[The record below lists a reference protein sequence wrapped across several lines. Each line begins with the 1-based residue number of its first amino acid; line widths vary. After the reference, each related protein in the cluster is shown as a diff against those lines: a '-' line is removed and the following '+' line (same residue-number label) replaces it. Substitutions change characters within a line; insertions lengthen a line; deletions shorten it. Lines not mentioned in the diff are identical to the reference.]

1 MSLASGMKN
10 CSWHWNIC
18 PEARCGTEFAAGNWM
33 SRRFCTRQIE
43 LGAGLDFT
51 HRRGILHRD
60 IKPANSMFSAHGD
73 LKLVDFGLA
82 KFAERTDLTVP
93 GAALGTVPYMAP
105 EVLNGEPASVRS
117 EVYSFGALLFELAA
131 GRAMYSAPSVEALCR
146 KILHDA
152 PEPLASI
159 RPGFP
164 SFLAEAVSH
173 ATSRDPKDRPAS
185 IGEVLREL
193 GLGSQALTPVSNAI
207 TQTLIHPQVRPRRKQ
222 VLLIGAL
229 AVGLTV
235 VAGTVPWLKHLG
247 VFRGTIFQAEQ
258 TVVVLPFENLSSDP
272 SSQPLTVGLQETVT
286 SMLSR
291 TGSPGDPL
299 LVVPSLEVRR
309 NQVHTI
315 SDARRLFNATLALS
329 GTVQKNSGGIEI
341 TLALTDARTV
351 RLKDSSTISVP
362 SDAAGLQ
369 NALARSLAKLFPA
382 HAPPSARQ
390 IQPGQT
396 TTNSNAYALYVQ
408 GQGALNNRN
417 YDQAVNLLQKAV
429 DADPGFA
436 AARAQLALAHLRSY
450 LLTKDQVSLAKGDA
464 EANRAAEAG
473 VTPDVLLVQA
483 LIRDATGDADR
494 SIALFRQ
501 YQLAE
506 PNDVEAYGLLAD
518 VLNKAGHAREAE
530 ETLQQAVR
538 LRPGYWPTY
547 QRLGVFY
554 LNQSQFEK
562 SAHAF
567 LTGIGIAPNIPA
579 LHYNL
584 GALYFTQNR
593 WHDAGVEFEKSLAI
607 QPNALA
613 YSNLGTVRFF
623 EGKYREA
630 TEQYERATKLQPN
643 NAINWGNLGDA
654 LWQLPG
660 ERNKA
665 RQAFGQA
672 AVLASEQ
679 LGLNGA
685 NAELHKN
692 YAVYLVKLGRQ
703 TEAFAEIKQAIQQ
716 DPKNAGIQFFAAR
729 VYASAGDRAQA
740 LQALKNAVAL
750 GYSAGEISH
759 EPDLAALH
767 SDHVF
772 QQLVSGPD
780 KSFDKNR

>member
-1 MSLASGMKN
+1 MGVVYKARDKRLDRLVALKFLGSSYAEEPDALERFRR
-10 CSWHWNIC
+10 
-18 PEARCGTEFAAGNWM
+18 EARVIASINHPNVAVVYEFGEWDEELFLALEYLPGGTLRDRIRG
-33 SRRFCTRQIE
+33 RQLDVEEILHTANQ

-436 AARAQLALAHLRSY
+436 AARA
-450 LLTKDQVSLAKGDA
+450 
-464 EANRAAEAG
+464 
-473 VTPDVLLVQA
+473 
-483 LIRDATGDADR
+483 
-494 SIALFRQ
+494 
-501 YQLAE
+501 
-506 PNDVEAYGLLAD
+506 
-518 VLNKAGHAREAE
+518 
-530 ETLQQAVR
+530 
-538 LRPGYWPTY
+538 YW
-547 QRLGVFY
+547 
-554 LNQSQFEK
+554 
-562 SAHAF
+562 
-567 LTGIGIAPNIPA
+567 
-579 LHYNL
+579 
-584 GALYFTQNR
+584 R
-593 WHDAGVEFEKSLAI
+593 WRIFVPI
-607 QPNALA
+607 C
-613 YSNLGTVRFF
+613 
-623 EGKYREA
+623 
-630 TEQYERATKLQPN
+630 
-643 NAINWGNLGDA
+643 
-654 LWQLPG
+654 
-660 ERNKA
+660 
-665 RQAFGQA
+665 
-672 AVLASEQ
+672 
-679 LGLNGA
+679 
-685 NAELHKN
+685 
-692 YAVYLVKLGRQ
+692 
-703 TEAFAEIKQAIQQ
+703 
-716 DPKNAGIQFFAAR
+716 
-729 VYASAGDRAQA
+729 
-740 LQALKNAVAL
+740 
-750 GYSAGEISH
+750 
-759 EPDLAALH
+759 
-767 SDHVF
+767 
-772 QQLVSGPD
+772 
-780 KSFDKNR
+780 